1 MPSHSHRGGSRT
13 LVVWVDH
20 RVVHDTAAAGS
31 SERDAVVMI
40 DDDDVVLDNPVH
52 EHPVEATDALE
63 RTAMRLI
70 DRLVRAGVVRR
81 RREGR
86 RNVYE
91 IVARGA
97 LPHPIES
104 RCSLENLL
112 RTVLDSAADS
122 ERDN

>member
-1 MPSHSHRGGSRT
+1 MAPLISEPEKGMSEEETDWTFFSPYAHVLICLADKPRIRLREVAG
-13 LVVWVDH
+13 
-20 RVVHDTAAAGS
+20 RVGVT
-31 SERDAVVMI
+31 
-40 DDDDVVLDNPVH
+40 
-52 EHPVEATDALE
+52 E